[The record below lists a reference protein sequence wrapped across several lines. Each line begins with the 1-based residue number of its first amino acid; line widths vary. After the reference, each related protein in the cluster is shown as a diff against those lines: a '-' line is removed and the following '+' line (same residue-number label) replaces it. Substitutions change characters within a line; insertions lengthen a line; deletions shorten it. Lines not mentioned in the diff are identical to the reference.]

1 MERKSLDAIIS
12 ESIKRTL
19 NERQEGDPITKW
31 VYWCFN
37 YTPNFIEECWADD
50 PNLAHH
56 LKSKF
61 MGYYDQVGAYGV
73 MNKFFVELSSDNQQI
88 LIDYVM
94 NNY

>member
-1 MERKSLDAIIS
+1 MKRKSLDAIIS

-37 YTPNFIEECWADD
+37 YYPNFIEECWADD
-50 PNLAHH
+50 PNLAQH

-61 MGYYDQVGAYGV
+61 MGYYNDFGSRAV
-73 MNKFFVELSSDNQQI
+73 MNKFFVELSSDNQQK
-88 LIDYVM
+88 LIDYVLS
-94 NNY
+94 NY